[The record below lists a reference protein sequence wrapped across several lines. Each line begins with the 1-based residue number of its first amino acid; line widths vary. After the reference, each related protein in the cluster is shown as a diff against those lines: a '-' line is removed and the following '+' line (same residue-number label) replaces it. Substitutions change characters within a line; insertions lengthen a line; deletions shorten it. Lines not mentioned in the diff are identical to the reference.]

1 MPTVSVVIPCYN
13 QGQFVDEAVDSV
25 LAQSFTDFE
34 IIVVN
39 DGSTDDLTNRL
50 LQNYTKEK
58 TRIIVTANMG
68 LAAARNNG
76 IAIATGK
83 YILPLDADDRIE
95 STYLEKAVAILD
107 TDSETGIV
115 YCNARLFGA
124 VETDWLL
131 PEYSLEKMLV
141 DNLIFCSALF
151 RRDDWLEGG
160 GYDPGMVYGWEDYEF
175 WLGLIERGRKVV
187 RIEDVLFCYRV
198 ASDSMVRSKEK
209 WQKVAMFRRIY
220 ERHQRLFSENIGVWI
235 DTLVDARDK
244 YYTSRLY
251 VDCGGGISDQSSVG
265 RKIERGT
272 RRIIFDLSG
281 FTDITGIRFDPVDT
295 WAVVEI
301 DRITVVY
308 GSGAK
313 TEVTTIESNALYKQH
328 DLLLFDTCDSQC
340 CFPEFNR
347 SVLSGATRVIVEL
360 RFLALAELALEHI
373 VQYQKA
379 ELKALAAERLPKKI
393 RRAGRLLLRTLTGAE
408 KGP

>member
-1 MPTVSVVIPCYN
+1 MPTVSVIIPCYN

-25 LAQSFTDFE
+25 LAQSFNDFE

-39 DGSTDDLTNRL
+39 DGSSDDLTNRL

-58 TRIIVTANMG
+58 TRVVFTANMG

-76 IAIATGK
+76 IAVAAGK

-107 TDSETGIV
+107 ADSEAGIV
-115 YCNARLFGA
+115 YCKARLFGA

-141 DNLIFCSALF
+141 DNLIFCSAIF
-151 RRDDWLEGG
+151 RRDDWVTAG

-175 WLGLIERGRKVV
+175 WLGLIEKGRKVV

-209 WQKVAMFRRIY
+209 WQKVAMFRRIF
-220 ERHQRLFSENIGVWI
+220 ERHQRLFSENISVWI
-235 DTLVDARDK
+235 DTLVDAHDK

-251 VDCGGGISDQSSVG
+251 VDCGGGINDRSSVG
-265 RKIERGT
+265 RKIELGT
-272 RRIIFDLSG
+272 RQIVFDLNG
-281 FTDITGIRFDPVDT
+281 FTGISGLRFDPVDT

-301 DRITVVY
+301 DRITMVY
-308 GSGAK
+308 ASGVKA
-313 TEVTTIESNALYKQH
+313 EVTTIESNALYKEN
-328 DLLLFDTCDSQC
+328 DRLLFDTCDSQC
-340 CFPEFNR
+340 CFPDLNR
-347 SVLSGATRVIVEL
+347 SNFSGVAQIIIEL
-360 RFLALAELALEHI
+360 RFLALAEMALEYI

-379 ELKALAAERLPKKI
+379 ELETLAGERLPRKI
-393 RRAGRLLLRTLTGAE
+393 RQAGRMLLRSLRGAE
-408 KGP
+408 KGS